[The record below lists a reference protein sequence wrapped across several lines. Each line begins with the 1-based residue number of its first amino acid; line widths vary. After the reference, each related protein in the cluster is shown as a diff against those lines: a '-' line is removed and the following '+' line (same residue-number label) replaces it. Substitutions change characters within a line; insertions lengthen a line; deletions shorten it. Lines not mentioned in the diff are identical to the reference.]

1 MFLHPNSV
9 DEHLHA
15 LLEEIHGII
24 EDVRAH
30 QLRISNAQCKTM
42 EELLKVLRKMIEKQ
56 GKMLEEVLLGNRV
69 RQLQYEST
77 LDALAQQQRKII
89 EILEKWNL
97 ENNFITLN

>member
-24 EDVRAH
+24 EDMRAH
-30 QLRISNAQCKTM
+30 QLRISDAQCKTM